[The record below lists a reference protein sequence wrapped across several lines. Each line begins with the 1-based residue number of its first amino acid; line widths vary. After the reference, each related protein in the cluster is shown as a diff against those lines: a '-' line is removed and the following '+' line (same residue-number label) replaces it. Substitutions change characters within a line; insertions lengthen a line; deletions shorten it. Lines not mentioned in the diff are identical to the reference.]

1 MLFRSKRLF
10 AYGTGETQHAV
21 TQMIKRMFMNVKR
34 FFVTL
39 YGKTELMMTIEDL
52 SEEDMVIM
60 ISLSGEN
67 ELAVQAAKKLKA
79 RGV

>member
-1 MLFRSKRLF
+1 MCCWKMSVIIISKCTTNDKRDRLGGSMYAISIMRNACL

-39 YGKTELMMTIEDL
+39 YGKTELMMT
-52 SEEDMVIM
+52 
-60 ISLSGEN
+60 
-67 ELAVQAAKKLKA
+67 LKT
-79 RGV
+79 

>member
-1 MLFRSKRLF
+1 M
-10 AYGTGETQHAV
+10 
-21 TQMIKRMFMNVKR
+21 
-34 FFVTL
+34 TL

-67 ELAVQAAKKLKA
+67 EFGGSGGQKN
-79 RGV
+79 

>member
-1 MLFRSKRLF
+1 M
-10 AYGTGETQHAV
+10 
-21 TQMIKRMFMNVKR
+21 
-34 FFVTL
+34 TL

-67 ELAVQAAKKLKA
+67 ELAVQAAKTKSA
-79 RGV
+79 RCLYTVDYEVK